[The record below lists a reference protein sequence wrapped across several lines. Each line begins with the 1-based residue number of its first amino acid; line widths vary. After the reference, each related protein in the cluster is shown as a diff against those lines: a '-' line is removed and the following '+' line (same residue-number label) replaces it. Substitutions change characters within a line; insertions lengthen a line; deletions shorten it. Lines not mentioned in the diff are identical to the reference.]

1 MINMWTLRLTNFG
14 KISNAEIKIS
24 PFMMF
29 VGDNNTGKSYTLELL
44 WSIFVNLDQLLL
56 GIEEEEQFKEIV
68 RQIMFKTKEN
78 NTIGESTIKIDATI
92 QLGLIEVLNTLLHK
106 KKEWLVEET
115 FNYKIKIGQLS
126 IKRDDYFD
134 FSIKVNQ
141 IKENKIQS
149 IKVED
154 ETEEYIIPMD
164 ALVYELLVKNK
175 DRLESSVA
183 KIMSISENL
192 ENTKKHIIEDLLKII
207 IETLICKD
215 YSKNPIYFPASRT
228 GFMHTYQ
235 FILGNERR
243 TLRNQLIHN
252 TEEFLHSSDPLK
264 LRNNDTNS
272 KLRLTAPVYSYLEK
286 LADIFLDDKQ
296 QEKYKEELS
305 FLNENILKGKIDI
318 DEASNYRFVPK
329 DGGDSLPLHVTSSL
343 IAEIAPIS
351 IFLSSQFNSKL
362 FMIEESESHLHVKK
376 QLQLVRMFFRLL
388 NKGKSIWLTT
398 HSDSF
403 AQQVNNLLTLSNRE
417 DKRELFKDLGYEE
430 SDTIKDTS
438 LATCYQFKSE
448 GGKTVVQNIDLGPYG
463 FIIPTFNDTLME
475 LLDQTSRIQD
485 TGGYDQ

>member
-175 DRLESSVA
+175 IV
-183 KIMSISENL
+183 
-192 ENTKKHIIEDLLKII
+192 
-207 IETLICKD
+207 
-215 YSKNPIYFPASRT
+215 
-228 GFMHTYQ
+228 
-235 FILGNERR
+235 
-243 TLRNQLIHN
+243 
-252 TEEFLHSSDPLK
+252 
-264 LRNNDTNS
+264 
-272 KLRLTAPVYSYLEK
+272 
-286 LADIFLDDKQ
+286 
-296 QEKYKEELS
+296 
-305 FLNENILKGKIDI
+305 
-318 DEASNYRFVPK
+318 
-329 DGGDSLPLHVTSSL
+329 
-343 IAEIAPIS
+343 
-351 IFLSSQFNSKL
+351 
-362 FMIEESESHLHVKK
+362 
-376 QLQLVRMFFRLL
+376 
-388 NKGKSIWLTT
+388 
-398 HSDSF
+398 
-403 AQQVNNLLTLSNRE
+403 
-417 DKRELFKDLGYEE
+417 
-430 SDTIKDTS
+430 
-438 LATCYQFKSE
+438 
-448 GGKTVVQNIDLGPYG
+448 
-463 FIIPTFNDTLME
+463 
-475 LLDQTSRIQD
+475 
-485 TGGYDQ
+485 